1 MASKILVVS
10 RGRSFMA
17 DALVSNLKKE
27 GLIAV
32 QAQPEVESIEAE
44 KEDVDLILILA
55 GDYVYDSAEALVYL
69 MDISRDGKHPVC
81 VIGYD
86 DDISAIKRY
95 IPETCIKMEFKRP
108 FDAKYVAEGIK
119 AMAEEEQEK
128 RIGKHILLVDDD
140 TTFLK
145 MLQGWLSEKYRI
157 TAVKSGIQAIT
168 YMANH
173 RPDMILLDYDM
184 PITPGPQVM
193 EMIRS
198 ELKYKDIPII
208 FLTGKSDRES
218 IMKVMKLKPQGYFLK
233 TMPRDEIVKSI
244 DDYFK
249 AHKWD
254 DLLNGI
260 QKGHTNNKRRRRD
273 D

>member
-1 MASKILVVS
+1 MTSKILLIS
-10 RGRSFMA
+10 RGSGFMV
-17 DALVSNLKKE
+17 DALKSNLRKT
-27 GLIAV
+27 GFTIV
-32 QAQPEVESIEAE
+32 QAEPDVQSIEAG

-55 GDYVYDSAEALVYL
+55 GDYVYDSAEALVYI
-69 MDISRDGKHPVC
+69 MDISRDEERPVC
-81 VIGYD
+81 VIGYEVELG
-86 DDISAIKRY
+86 AIKKY
-95 IPETCIKMEFKRP
+95 IPETYIKKEFNRP
-108 FDAKYVAEGIK
+108 FDAKYVAEGLK
-119 AMAEEEQEK
+119 TLAAAAEEK
-128 RIGKHILLVDDD
+128 RMGKHILLVDDD

-173 RPDMILLDYDM
+173 RPDLILLDYDM

-198 ELKYKDIPII
+198 EYNYKDIPII

-218 IMKVMKLKPQGYFLK
+218 IMNVMRLKPQGYFLK
-233 TMPRDEIVKSI
+233 TMPRDEIVEAI
-244 DDYFK
+244 DEYFT

-254 DLLNGI
+254 GM
-260 QKGHTNNKRRRRD
+260 
-273 D
+273 